1 MCGRQ
6 FVSASKCS
14 IPRVMSFTVGRAYEL
29 LHAAREHSRL
39 AHAYLI
45 TGPEGSGKRDL
56 AVRLIQLVNSGGG
69 AAEEEQGLGLGLDVE
84 SEPGSG
90 GSFDANDVP
99 KLETLRSTHVT
110 VVEPESKSRR
120 ITVDAIRDAERP
132 LHLAAPDQ
140 ITKFAVIVDA
150 DRMGAS
156 AENAFLKTLEE
167 PPRASML
174 LLLTAR
180 PELLLDTILSRCIR
194 ISLHAQRSADG
205 VARSMVED
213 GPGRGLLEA
222 LAAHTTEGR
231 AGVSAALGLMAV
243 FSAALKEEKER
254 IGKLHDG
261 AMKEENQHYKQ
272 STEGD
277 WLKRR
282 EDYYKALT
290 EAEYQ
295 RVRSRYIEYL
305 VAWFGDA
312 LRQQHQRPHLDLPEF
327 SAATA
332 SLARTLDTM
341 SLMQKASAID
351 KLRDNLNTNAHE
363 ALALENGFIRAFA

>member
-1 MCGRQ
+1 
-6 FVSASKCS
+6 
-14 IPRVMSFTVGRAYEL
+14 MSFTVGRAYEL
-29 LHAAREHSRL
+29 LNAAHGHQRL

-45 TGPEGSGKRDL
+45 TGAEGSGKRDL
-56 AVRLIQLVNSGGG
+56 AVRLIEMVN
-69 AAEEEQGLGLGLDVE
+69 AASAAGEEDPGLGLDL
-84 SEPGSG
+84 EPPKSAGV
-90 GSFDANDVP
+90 FDGRDVP
-99 KLETLRSTHVT
+99 SLESLRSAHVT
-110 VVEPESKSRR
+110 VIEPESKSRR
-120 ITVDAIRDAERP
+120 ITVESIRGAERP
-132 LHLAAPDQ
+132 LHLAAPENV
-140 ITKFAVIVDA
+140 TKFAVIVDA
-150 DRMGAS
+150 DRMGSA

-194 ISLHAQRSADG
+194 ISLHAQRSG
-205 VARSMVED
+205 SGTEVSMVED
-213 GPGRGLLEA
+213 GPGRSLLDA
-222 LAAHTTEGR
+222 LAEHTKEKR
-231 AGVSAALGLMAV
+231 SGVSAALGLMAV
-243 FSAALKEEKER
+243 FSSALKEEKEQ
-254 IGKLHDG
+254 IGKIND
-261 AMKEENQHYKQ
+261 ASMKEESQHYKQ

-282 EDYYKALT
+282 EDHYKALT

-312 LRQQHQRPHLDLPEF
+312 LRQQHERPHLDLPEF
-327 SAATA
+327 SAATSDLGR
-332 SLARTLDTM
+332 SLNTATLI
-341 SLMQKASAID
+341 QRAAAID

>member
-1 MCGRQ
+1 
-6 FVSASKCS
+6 
-14 IPRVMSFTVGRAYEL
+14 MSFTVGRAYEL
-29 LHAAREHSRL
+29 LQAAREHERL

-56 AVRLIQLVNSGGG
+56 AVRLIELVNK
-69 AAEEEQGLGLGLDVE
+69 AADAEAEGPGLGLDVE
-84 SEPGSG
+84 PATTAGPGFG
-90 GSFDANDVP
+90 QGQVP
-99 KLETLRSTHVT
+99 DLESLRSTYVT
-110 VVEPESKSRR
+110 VVEPESRSRR
-120 ITVDAIRDAERP
+120 ITVEAIRDAERP
-132 LHLAAPDQ
+132 LHLAAPESV
-140 ITKFAVIVDA
+140 TKFAVIVDA
-150 DRMGAS
+150 DRMGTA

-194 ISLHAQRSADG
+194 ISLHAQRSAD
-205 VARSMVED
+205 ASMVEE
-213 GPGRGLLEA
+213 GPGRELLDA
-222 LAAHTTEGR
+222 LAAHTREGR
-231 AGVSAALGLMAV
+231 SGVSAALGLMAI
-243 FSAALKEEKER
+243 FSSALKAEKEQ
-254 IGKLHDG
+254 IGKLHDA
-261 AMKEENQHYKQ
+261 AMKEESQHYKQ

-282 EDYYKALT
+282 EDHYKALT

-312 LRQQHQRPHLDLPEF
+312 LRQQHERPHLDLPEF
-327 SAATA
+327 SEATTEM
-332 SLARTLDTM
+332 ARSLDTAT
-341 SLMQKASAID
+341 LMQKAAAVD
-351 KLRDNLNTNAHE
+351 KLRDNLNTNVHE

>member
-1 MCGRQ
+1 
-6 FVSASKCS
+6 
-14 IPRVMSFTVGRAYEL
+14 MSFTVGRAYEL
-29 LHAAREHSRL
+29 LRAAHEHGRL

-45 TGPEGSGKRDL
+45 TGAEGSGKRKL
-56 AVRLIQLVNSGGG
+56 AVRLIEMVN
-69 AAEEEQGLGLGLDVE
+69 AVAKVEAEGLGLGLDI
-84 SEPGSG
+84 EPTPVAGAG
-90 GSFDANDVP
+90 FDDVDVP
-99 KLETLRSTHVT
+99 DLETLRSTHVT

-120 ITVDAIRDAERP
+120 ITVETIRDAERP
-132 LHLAAPDQ
+132 LHLAAPENV
-140 ITKFAVIVDA
+140 TKFAVVVDA
-150 DRMGAS
+150 DRMGTS

-194 ISLHAQRSADG
+194 ISLHAQRRSDD
-205 VARSMVED
+205 SMVEE
-213 GPGRGLLEA
+213 GPGRELLDA

-231 AGVSAALGLMAV
+231 CGVSAALGLMAV
-243 FSAALKEEKER
+243 FSSALKEEKEQ
-254 IGKLHDG
+254 IGKLHD
-261 AMKEENQHYKQ
+261 ASMKEENQHYKQ

-282 EDYYKALT
+282 EDHYKALT

-312 LRQQHQRPHLDLPEF
+312 LRQQHDRPHLDLPEF
-327 SAATA
+327 SEATTN
-332 SLARTLDTM
+332 LARSLDTAT
-341 SLMQKASAID
+341 LMQKAAAID